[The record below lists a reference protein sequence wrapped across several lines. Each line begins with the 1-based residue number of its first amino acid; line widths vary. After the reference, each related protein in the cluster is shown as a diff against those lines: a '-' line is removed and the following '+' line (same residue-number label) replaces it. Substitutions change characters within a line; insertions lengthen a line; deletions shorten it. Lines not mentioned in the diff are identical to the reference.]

1 MHSPWHTTAMQLL
14 KFSLRVNWIG
24 SESTSCRHWRDLEEV
39 VLTGTVEGMD
49 VAGGYQFTEEKKYN
63 EKLEIINHQSKV
75 KYENQRNS
83 LAAHKEYLLYCR

>member
-1 MHSPWHTTAMQLL
+1 
-14 KFSLRVNWIG
+14 
-24 SESTSCRHWRDLEEV
+24 
-39 VLTGTVEGMD
+39 MD

-83 LAAHKEYLLYCR
+83 LAAHKEYLLYCRWKAKNPEGFSQNWIIKLAEL